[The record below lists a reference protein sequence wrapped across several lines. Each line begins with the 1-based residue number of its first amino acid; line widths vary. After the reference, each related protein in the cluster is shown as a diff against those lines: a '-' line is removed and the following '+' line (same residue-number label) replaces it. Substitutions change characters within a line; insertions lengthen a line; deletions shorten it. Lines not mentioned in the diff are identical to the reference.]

1 MDNNNIEL
9 LKNINESFIRDQK
22 ENLDIFSNLELS
34 EDRPKKN
41 RDEDDDQNSDNQSDQ
56 QLRLKLKEQ
65 LKQLQKEHKAKKIT
79 KHQSFPP
86 VKEVPDDY
94 DVKNELNELKQIN
107 DISDDIKN
115 KNRNDFI
122 EYKNF
127 IIAILLFYLLSNEQI
142 NDIFNNNIPNIS
154 NCGYSVKLFIKMMIF
169 SVLYLLVVYLLK
181 QYLNI

>member
-41 RDEDDDQNSDNQSDQ
+41 RDDDDDQNSDNQSDQ

-94 DVKNELNELKQIN
+94 DMKNELNELKQIN

-127 IIAILLFYLLSNEQI
+127 IIALLLFYLVSNEQV
-142 NDIFNNNIPNIS
+142 NDIFNNIPNIS
-154 NCGYSVKLFIKMMIF
+154 NCGYNVKLLLKMSIF
-169 SVLYLLVVYLLK
+169 SALYLLIIYLLK